1 LLVEVVVLLLVVV
14 MPEVVLVARE
24 VIEHLM
30 ALVIY
35 LEAIAQ

>member
-1 LLVEVVVLLLVVV
+1 VEEEVLLLVVV
-14 MPEVVLVARE
+14 IPEVVLEVLE

-35 LEAIAQ
+35 LEVIAQ